1 MAEPH
6 GLKLL
11 RFEKTEEELFSLW
24 CVGYNDFR
32 YLKSSHRSR
41 VMNKYT
47 IHFVRSGKGTLH
59 IYGKTFSVKAGD
71 MFFIPTR
78 ERVLYYPDEVAPWR
92 YYWISL
98 HSSTAGTQLAR
109 TLGFDRDV
117 PVRAARDPERIQQRF
132 DALFEA
138 DSPTREVYYQTLS
151 VLMEIVSFSCV
162 APEAQGREIRRE
174 SFADEVKTIL
184 RLNCDNPDFT
194 VEDVSQMLYMTHA
207 HMCRLFKAETGLT
220 PVFYLIA
227 MRLER
232 AALLLQERPYSV
244 RELCEASGFR
254 DEAHFMK
261 QFKKKYG
268 VTVKEYRKNCL
279 P

>member
-11 RFEKTEEELFSLW
+11 RFEKMEETLFSLW

-59 IYGKTFSVKAGD
+59 IYGKTFPVKAGD

-78 ERVLYYPDEVAPWR
+78 ERVLYYPDEATPWR

-98 HSSTAGTQLAR
+98 HSTAAGTQIAGA
-109 TLGFDRDV
+109 LGFDRDT
-117 PVRAARDPERIQQRF
+117 PVRAVRDSDRIQRLF
-132 DALFEA
+132 DTLFEA
-138 DSPTREVYYQTLS
+138 ESPTAEVYYRALS
-151 VLMEIVSFSCV
+151 VLLEILSFEHTTS
-162 APEAQGREIRRE
+162 AAGDTRRE

-207 HMCRLFKAETGLT
+207 HMCRQFKAETGMT
-220 PVFYLIA
+220 PVSYLIA

-268 VTVKEYRKNCL
+268 TTVKEYRKACI

>member
-11 RFEKTEEELFSLW
+11 RFEKMEEDLFSLW

-59 IYGKTFSVKAGD
+59 IYGRTFSVKAGD

-78 ERVLYYPDEVAPWR
+78 ERVLYYPDDAVPWR
-92 YYWISL
+92 YYWVSL
-98 HSSTAGTQLAR
+98 HSSTAGTQIAAA
-109 TLGFDRDV
+109 LGFDKNT
-117 PVRAARDPERIQQRF
+117 PVRAARDPERIQALF
-132 DALFEA
+132 DTLFEA
-138 DSPTREVYYQTLS
+138 ESATSEVYYRALS
-151 VLMEIVSFSCV
+151 VLMEIMSFEHTASAVSGKDSK
-162 APEAQGREIRRE
+162 RK

-184 RLNCDNPDFT
+184 RLNCDNPDFS

-207 HMCRLFKAETGLT
+207 HMCRQFKAETGVT
-220 PVFYLIA
+220 PVSYLIA

-232 AALLLQERPYSV
+232 AARLLQERPYSV

-268 VTVKEYRKNCL
+268 TTVKEYQKNCL
-279 P
+279 S